1 MGSAGVAMAE
11 GTPET
16 PEQEQAKKPEG
27 EEAVVEEVEEPDDT
41 PVDLSEFWVKPDQF
55 KGIHLLDEKYEKI
68 DGAPNF
74 RQINGFPVY
83 GTGQPTEEGMVA
95 ILNKA
100 KEGKDGAK
108 IIWFSMREEPL
119 AYINGLPYAPRNPE
133 SPHSNL
139 SDKLDI
145 DQVKKVNL
153 HLAKECSENPMER
166 VDVEAPLT
174 VQENGIKALAT

>member
-1 MGSAGVAMAE
+1 MAE

-16 PEQEQAKKPEG
+16 PEEPKKEEVGG
-27 EEAVVEEVEEPDDT
+27 EEEKKDVEAKVEEVEEPDDT

-68 DGAPNF
+68 DGAPNL

-100 KEGKDGAK
+100 KEGKDGGY
-108 IIWFSMREEPL
+108 SQQGQGR
-119 AYINGLPYAPRNPE
+119 
-133 SPHSNL
+133 
-139 SDKLDI
+139 
-145 DQVKKVNL
+145 Q
-153 HLAKECSENPMER
+153 
-166 VDVEAPLT
+166 
-174 VQENGIKALAT
+174 